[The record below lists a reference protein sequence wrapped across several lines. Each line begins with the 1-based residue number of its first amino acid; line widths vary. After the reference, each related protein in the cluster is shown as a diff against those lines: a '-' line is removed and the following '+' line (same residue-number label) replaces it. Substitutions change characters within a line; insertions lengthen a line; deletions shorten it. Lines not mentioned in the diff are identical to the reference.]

1 MGAVFMHAVAT
12 WASWFANSAALRTG
26 IAFAHVG
33 GLVASAG
40 PALVTDYA
48 VLRASRRDAQA
59 RTSALRDLV
68 ARHRWVISG
77 LTVVI
82 VSGVMLL
89 FADLDSYLPSTA
101 FWIKMAGVVLLAANG
116 SMMWHATR
124 AASAGRAAAWRT
136 LRVAAVISIVL
147 WMAITLLGTALPN
160 VI

>member
-1 MGAVFMHAVAT
+1 VGAVFMHGVAT

-68 ARHRWVISG
+68 ARHRWVIAG
-77 LTVVI
+77 LT

-89 FADLDSYLPSTA
+89 FADLESYLPSTA
-101 FWIKMAGVVLLAANG
+101 FWIKMAGVVLLAVNG
-116 SMMWHATR
+116 SMMWHAMR